1 MYQHGERMSP
11 KRVLDFANRKFTN
24 LPYVEQAT
32 GSGMY
37 LKMSNVSS
45 QDTRESHA
53 RHVHKIKV
61 PTN

>member
-1 MYQHGERMSP
+1 MST
-11 KRVLDFANRKFTN
+11 KRALDFANRKFTD
-24 LPYVEQAT
+24 LPSVEQAT